1 MTEAIPY
8 ESVVSHHLAASTQ
21 GGPICPP
28 GGNILCFPPSV
39 AIHTTPVSE
48 KMDSFVHVFRYY
60 LTWSKFILRTIG
72 RPNTNRL
79 RGEQPESEGKE
90 NGFLCKLN
98 FIEDFWALLLLRKA
112 GRTRKR
118 LGLLWEAEAF
128 LRNGEN
134 GDFFTAPPTSVRP
147 R

>member
-1 MTEAIPY
+1 MYPL
-8 ESVVSHHLAASTQ
+8 S
-21 GGPICPP
+21 
-28 GGNILCFPPSV
+28 GNIFRFPPS
-39 AIHTTPVSE
+39 AAKHTTPVSG
-48 KMDSFVHVFRYY
+48 KMESFMHVFRCY
-60 LTWSKFILRTIG
+60 LTWSKFILCTIG
-72 RPNTNRL
+72 GPNTNRL